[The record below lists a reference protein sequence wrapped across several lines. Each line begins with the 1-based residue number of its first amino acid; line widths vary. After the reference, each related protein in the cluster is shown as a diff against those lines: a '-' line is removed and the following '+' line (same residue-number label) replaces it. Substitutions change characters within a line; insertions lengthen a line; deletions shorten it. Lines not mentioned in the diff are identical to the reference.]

1 MIGAALFPKKGW
13 GMGEGGVGGGG
24 VGLRSPLFVVG
35 IGVLYF

>member
-13 GMGEGGVGGGG
+13 GMGEGGGGG